1 MNASASRPEPSIDVV
16 IVACNSGPILEDCV
30 ARVLLGSGCVSLTL
44 IDNAS
49 HDEWPQ
55 RVSKRFATDSRFTL
69 MRNER
74 NLGFGAACNL
84 AAKVGQSPLILL
96 LNPDCLVDHDSL
108 PALAEILRNDDG
120 IGLLGADVRD
130 GVGREEAAAR
140 RRAPT
145 PLRLLHDQMPTLLSR
160 FDGVALSRSSEL
172 VQRVDACSGALM
184 LLRRRSFDSLS
195 GFDEAYFLHGEDLDL
210 CARVRAQGLDVAVA
224 NEVRVTHRQGSSSHA
239 RPIFVAFHKHLG
251 MTRYLLRHAS
261 RNVVQ
266 SVLIALGMSLLWLLR
281 GLPKSILTRAP

>member
-1 MNASASRPEPSIDVV
+1 MNAAASSPESSIDVV

-30 ARVLLGSGCVSLTL
+30 ARLLLGSGCSSLTL

-49 HDEWPQ
+49 QDEWPQ
-55 RVSKRFATDSRFTL
+55 RVGNRFATDPRFTL
-69 MRNER
+69 IRNER
-74 NLGFGAACNL
+74 NLGFGTACNR
-84 AAKVGQSPLILL
+84 AAQAGQSALILF
-96 LNPDCLVDHDSL
+96 LNPDCLVDHDAL
-108 PALAEILRNDDG
+108 PALAETMRADDR

-145 PLRLLHDQMPTLLSR
+145 PWRLLRDQLPTLLAR
-160 FDGVALSRSSEL
+160 FDGVALPRSGES

-184 LLRRRSFDSLS
+184 LLRRRTFESLN
-195 GFDEAYFLHGEDLDL
+195 GFDESFFLHGEDLDL

-251 MTRYLLRHAS
+251 MARYLLRHAS
-261 RNVVQ
+261 RNGLQ